1 MTPEFTDLR
10 WRLVAEREYAA
21 PTYRSTVGTIH
32 LSTLFKM
39 KEQNTELKP
48 ID

>member
-21 PTYRSTVGTIH
+21 PTYRSTESGYHTS
-32 LSTLFKM
+32 LDSL
-39 KEQNTELKP
+39 QNEGAEHRT
-48 ID
+48 